1 MRVVDEVEA
10 VTATGLRN
18 RRYFASTRRN
28 GHENVRQVSLIDEG
42 TLARLE
48 PRFGPIP
55 LAVVKSQIVLAGDIR
70 LPDLSGRDVIVGE
83 GDDAV
88 ILQLTIERDPCRSM
102 DLIAPGLCEAM
113 RDGELG
119 MFARVLQ
126 GGTIRVGQP
135 VTIR

>member
-18 RRYFASTRRN
+18 RRYFASTRRD
-28 GHENVRQVSLIDEG
+28 GRENPRQVSLIDEG
-42 TLARLE
+42 TLSRLE

-55 LAVVKSQIVLAGDIR
+55 LALVKAQIVLAGDIR
-70 LPDLSGRDVIVGE
+70 LPDLEGRDLIVGE

-88 ILQLTIERDPCRSM
+88 FLQLTIERDPCPSM

-113 RDGELG
+113 KDGELG
-119 MFARVLQ
+119 MFARVLH